1 MLRNILREG
10 NKIMRNDRLFSHD
23 DVREIVSSAIS
34 KTQSR
39 DELTD
44 EGFADTIDAS
54 SSAVTTWRNRR
65 VDMGSY
71 FLINSMK
78 KHPAFLAEL
87 LWKLGYKPVAL
98 TEAELDDR
106 EFTVALA
113 TLQLKHAQALIDGRV
128 DHNELLGM
136 SKELDEVGDGV
147 EERRSQVRKLRSV
160 A

>member
-1 MLRNILREG
+1 LAEV
-10 NKIMRNDRLFSHD
+10 NKIMRKVELFSHD
-23 DVREIVSSAIS
+23 DVREIISTALS
-34 KTQSR
+34 KTQSQ

-54 SSAVTTWRNRR
+54 ASAVTTWRNRKA
-65 VDMGSY
+65 DMGSY
-71 FLINSMK
+71 FLANAMK
-78 KHPAFLAEL
+78 KHPSFLAEF

-113 TLQLKHAQALIDGRV
+113 TLQLKHARALVDGKV
-128 DHNELLGM
+128 DHQELLDM
-136 SKELDEVGDGV
+136 APELDEVGDGV
-147 EERRSQVRKLRSV
+147 EERRAAVRRLKAV